1 MLQRAASLA
10 SRLLPA
16 GLMEDARL
24 RSALSAFGLQPC
36 CIDGPVGTLLV
47 AAIVVALPAAIALT
61 LIGRVFAPRAARA
74 GPRVVLVTG
83 ASTGLGAL
91 LVDAIRVAFPDA
103 VVYGTSRG
111 GWAPPDDGE
120 ISASDLPLGVRQP
133 GEPQP
138 LLKLDVCDEASVA
151 RCVAAIKNRHGSL
164 DALVNNAGVVLA
176 TWAKA
181 TTHEDASAQMGTNFF
196 GAIRMARHAIPA
208 MTDEA
213 YKRVVVVGSIGGRLG
228 LPFQSM
234 YSASKAAVMVWTD
247 ALRMEVW
254 REGVKVSLIE
264 PGDLKLPNHNKEKA
278 EGFDADPVAKRATDI
293 MRAEEAEGTDP
304 REARRRAVVPDQTL
318 PLHPKPAM
326 RAELTRPF
334 PLVRSRRWCAPSS
347 GRSGRRTRRGG
358 TSSARTRG
366 SSRRSRDSR
375 RTRGRSISSGRTTA
389 SRRDTTRGFACRRDR
404 GAGLESNRSGT
415 RCRPSPGGSSRS
427 ARGSSGIPS

>member
-10 SRLLPA
+10 SRVLPA

-254 REGVKVSLIE
+254 
-264 PGDLKLPNHNKEKA
+264 
-278 EGFDADPVAKRATDI
+278 
-293 MRAEEAEGTDP
+293 
-304 REARRRAVVPDQTL
+304 
-318 PLHPKPAM
+318 
-326 RAELTRPF
+326 
-334 PLVRSRRWCAPSS
+334 
-347 GRSGRRTRRGG
+347 
-358 TSSARTRG
+358 
-366 SSRRSRDSR
+366 
-375 RTRGRSISSGRTTA
+375 
-389 SRRDTTRGFACRRDR
+389 
-404 GAGLESNRSGT
+404 
-415 RCRPSPGGSSRS
+415 
-427 ARGSSGIPS
+427 

>member
-1 MLQRAASLA
+1 MVVLLPARTNDLNDDAIRRGPRDDDARARASRGTTAGARRPRVGAQPPLPADRPFPSPPLMLRRAASLA
-10 SRLLPA
+10 SGLLPA
-16 GLMEDARL
+16 GLLEDARL
-24 RSALSAFGLQPC
+24 RSALSAVGLRH
-36 CIDGPVGTLLV
+36 DGPAATLL
-47 AAIVVALPAAIALT
+47 AAALVVALPAAIALT

-111 GWAPPDDGE
+111 GWAPPDDGDVP
-120 ISASDLPLGVRQP
+120 ASDLPLGVRQP

-196 GAIRMARHAIPA
+196 GAVRMARHAIPA
-208 MTDEA
+208 MTNEA

-264 PGDLKLPNHNKEKA
+264 PGDLKLANHNKDKA
-278 EGFDADPVAKRATDI
+278 EGFDSDPVAKRATDI
-293 MRAEEAEGTDP
+293 MRAEEADGTDP
-304 REARRRAVVPDQTL
+304 RAVRRGAVVPDQTL
-318 PLHPKPAM
+318 TLNPKPAT
-326 RAELTRPF
+326 RAELTRPL
-334 PLVRSRRWCAPSS
+334 PLVRARRWCAPSS

-358 TSSARTRG
+358 TSSDRTRG
-366 SSRRSRDSR
+366 SSRCSRD
-375 RTRGRSISSGRTTA
+375 
-389 SRRDTTRGFACRRDR
+389 
-404 GAGLESNRSGT
+404 
-415 RCRPSPGGSSRS
+415 
-427 ARGSSGIPS
+427 

>member
-16 GLMEDARL
+16 GLMEDARQ

-61 LIGRVFAPRAARA
+61 LIGRVFAPRSARA

-111 GWAPPDDGE
+111 GWAPLDDGE

-208 MTDEA
+208 MTNEA
-213 YKRVVVVGSIGGRLG
+213 YKRIVVVGSIGGRLG

-264 PGDLKLPNHNKEKA
+264 PGDLKLPNHNKDKA

-293 MRAEEAEGTDP
+293 MRAEEADGTDP
-304 REARRRAVVPDQTL
+304 REVRRRAVVPDQTL
-318 PLHPKPAM
+318 TLHPKPAM
-326 RAELTRPF
+326 RAELTRHF
-334 PLVRSRRWCAPSS
+334 PLVRARRWCAPSS

-358 TSSARTRG
+358 TSSAQTRG
-366 SSRRSRDSR
+366 SSRCSRDSR

-389 SRRDTTRGFACRRDR
+389 SRRDTTRGFACRRGR
-404 GAGLESNRSGT
+404 GASRIVAGLDVVPVPAGLRG
-415 RCRPSPGGSSRS
+415 
-427 ARGSSGIPS
+427 ARAARAE